1 MMLRKWTKKVNKLL
15 MRCFY
20 HSDPTRT
27 GYQKCMIAIWREIGT
42 FEITEQIFIDQA
54 RVTRI
59 NEWLTEAE
67 LEEIRGKLLTP
78 RDAEEN
84 QEINDIPVI
93 DERIRNENGSMEPN
107 ETKIFLHV
115 ETKIKD
121 KECLIID
128 KLKALMIRNETEEYL
143 SRK

>member
-1 MMLRKWTKKVNKLL
+1 
-15 MRCFY
+15 
-20 HSDPTRT
+20 
-27 GYQKCMIAIWREIGT
+27 MIAIWREIGS
-42 FEITEQIFIDQA
+42 FEIKEQRFIDQA

-59 NEWLTEAE
+59 NEWLTEVE

-93 DERIRNENGSMEPN
+93 DERIQNENGSMEPN
-107 ETKIFLHV
+107 ETKIYLRV